1 MLIFD
6 SMKVLGIK
14 SSMLFNFD
22 FANNKILTCFFILI
36 THLYLYFLIPAVIT
50 QIFKSIAE
58 LGAPT
63 KEVKAKINAF
73 TNCRN

>member
-1 MLIFD
+1 
-6 SMKVLGIK
+6 MKVLGIK

-22 FANNKILTCFFILI
+22 FANNTILTCFFILI

>member
-22 FANNKILTCFFILI
+22 FANNKILTCFLILI